1 MAVSARRRL
10 IRTGFELI
18 RRTLM
23 KKKFVEKKKLSIF
36 YPLLAVT
43 GPQKWSKTLKN
54 YLSDRYGQKEVD
66 TNGFLIDTE

>member
-1 MAVSARRRL
+1 
-10 IRTGFELI
+10 
-18 RRTLM
+18 M
-23 KKKFVEKKKLSIF
+23 KKNFFEEKKLSIF

-54 YLSDRYGQKEVD
+54 DLSDCYGQKEVD